1 MSIRT
6 FYRHVRQASCEAR
19 WRMRLPR
26 LPAAPDGKRML
37 HIGCGDIDDP
47 AFINLDARPLPHVH
61 FVRQDFT
68 RLPMIPDN
76 VLDMVYMSHVLEHI
90 PRGKLVQALK
100 EMARILKPGGII
112 RISVP
117 DFDCIVHLY
126 EAANRDIRPIAA
138 PLMGGQDYAFNFHYG
153 VFNLAYLT
161 DQLTRAGFT
170 SIAPWDPADC
180 THHDFEDWASRPI
193 YLGDTAY
200 PISLNLEAR
209 KPCPSIP

>member
-1 MSIRT
+1 MKIPDL
-6 FYRHVRQASCEAR
+6 YRHTRRMLREAR
-19 WRMRLPR
+19 WRMLQPR
-26 LPAAPDGKRML
+26 LPIASDGKRML
-37 HIGCGDIDDP
+37 HIGCGDINDP
-47 AFINLDARPLPHVH
+47 AFINLDARPLTHVH

-76 VLDMVYMSHVLEHI
+76 TLDMVYMSHVLEHI
-90 PRGKLVQALK
+90 PRGKLMQTLK
-100 EMARILKPGGII
+100 EMMRILKPGGVI

-117 DFDCIVHLY
+117 DFDCIVRLY
-126 EAANRDIRPIAA
+126 EAAERDIRPIAA

-153 VFNLAYLT
+153 VFNLAFLT
-161 DQLTRAGFT
+161 DQLTLAGFT
-170 SIAPWDPADC
+170 SVATWNPADC

-209 KPCPSIP
+209 KPRSQTP

>member
-1 MSIRT
+1 MFFSRRAKSLIHMLRK
-6 FYRHVRQASCEAR
+6 A
-19 WRMRLPR
+19 WWKGRLTRFPST
-26 LPAAPDGKRML
+26 PDGKRLL
-37 HIGCGDIDDP
+37 HIGCGDINDP

-61 FVRQDFT
+61 FVRQDFS

-76 VLDMVYMSHVLEHI
+76 ALDMVYMSHVLEHI
-90 PRGKLVQALK
+90 PRGKLMQTLK
-100 EMARILKPGGII
+100 EMERVLKPGGII

-117 DFDCIVHLY
+117 DFDCIVRLY
-126 EAANRDIRPIAA
+126 EAADRDIRPITPA
-138 PLMGGQDYAFNFHYG
+138 LMGGQDYAFNFHYC

-170 SIAPWDPADC
+170 SVATWNPADC

-193 YLGDTAY
+193 YFEETAF

-209 KPCPSIP
+209 KP